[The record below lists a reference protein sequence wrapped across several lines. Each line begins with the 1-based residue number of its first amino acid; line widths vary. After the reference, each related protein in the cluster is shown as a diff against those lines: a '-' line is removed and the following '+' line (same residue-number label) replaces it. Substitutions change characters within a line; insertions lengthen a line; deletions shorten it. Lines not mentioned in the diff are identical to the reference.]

1 MLGSINYVC
10 FQNNT
15 IIIVSFQQSV
25 YKSKYKKNYYYF
37 LIWCFLVKEIKLNLV
52 WIMSSSL
59 RSLFQKALV
68 VLFTVTFVLFYVMHE
83 KQLNR
88 QSHEEMTTPA
98 QITHIDRVIRC
109 ITGLI
114 HHFIL

>member
-1 MLGSINYVC
+1 ML
-10 FQNNT
+10 
-15 IIIVSFQQSV
+15 
-25 YKSKYKKNYYYF
+25 
-37 LIWCFLVKEIKLNLV
+37 
-52 WIMSSSL
+52 SSL

-68 VLFTVTFVLFYVMHE
+68 VLFTVTFVLFYVVHE

-98 QITHIDRVIRC
+98 QITHIDRVIRY

-114 HHFIL
+114 HHVIF